1 MIFIVYSEISEEK
14 LSGSLGLP
22 EYSYYFV
29 LRGFLPVLRELG
41 QVAMV
46 NNPEQEVDAIYDD
59 CRKRGESCV
68 FITFSPPNKSAMGL
82 RCPTVCVLA
91 WEFDRIPDEV
101 WDDDPKNDWR
111 YVLSNHGRTITLSQY
126 AAAALKKAMGE
137 NFPVAV
143 IPAPVW
149 DAFENIRNSITD
161 MPSLKHAEI
170 SINGSVVDSRNYN
183 SYNRL
188 TADPF
193 KLQKLIDSFQ
203 FQNWSGKALHLG
215 FSKSDEF
222 NACLGGFYQSE
233 TWGAWSGVAEPWVLL
248 PCKLKGTINLKITAL
263 GFGYNGN
270 KEIFV
275 SIGNESKKIRLYD
288 FFTEMAVSFHL
299 SKPENILKFSGLDL
313 TPFPGVK
320 DRRFLGI
327 GLRYIEIS
335 GDPYVEIRKDKNQEK
350 NLSQKI
356 ALEGVVYTSVFSPA
370 DGRKN
375 WEDIVTAFCTAFQDV
390 EDATLVLKMIHYS
403 LASFLVRL
411 TFLLGQLR
419 PFKCRVVAL
428 QGYMDSIEY
437 EALIS
442 ATHFYINASS
452 AEGLCLPLM
461 EFMACCKPAISPCH
475 TAMADYVNSLS
486 TFIVDSSLEP
496 SMWPHDPRSIFRSMR
511 YRIDW
516 ESLVSAYRQSYD
528 IAKNQP
534 DVYREMAE
542 SASSQMNKFSSNI
555 VVKEK
560 LQRFFA
566 QELGCQF

>member
-1 MIFIVYSEISEEK
+1 MIFIVYSEISEKK
-14 LSGSLGLP
+14 LGDSLGLP

-41 QVAMV
+41 QVVMV
-46 NNPEQEVDAIYDD
+46 ENPEQEVDTIYDD
-59 CRKRGESCV
+59 CRKRGENCV
-68 FITFSPPNKSAMGL
+68 FMTFSPPHKSAMGL

-111 YVLSNHGRTITLSQY
+111 YVLSNHGRIITLSLY
-126 AAAALKKAMGE
+126 AAAAVKKAMGE

-161 MPSLKHAEI
+161 MPNLKQAEI
-170 SINGSVVDSRNYN
+170 SVNGSVVDSRNYN

-188 TADPF
+188 TSDPF

-203 FQNWSGKALHLG
+203 FQNWSGKTLHLG

-222 NACLGGFYQSE
+222 SACLGGFYQSE
-233 TWGAWSGVAEPWVLL
+233 TWGAWSGVAEPWILL
-248 PCKLKGTINLKITAL
+248 PCKLKGAINVKIVAR
-263 GFGYNGN
+263 GFGYNAN
-270 KEIFV
+270 KKILV
-275 SIGNESKKIRLYD
+275 SIGNESKKIRLYE
-288 FFTEMAVSFHL
+288 FFTEMTVGFNL

-313 TPFPGVK
+313 TPFPGAK
-320 DRRFLGI
+320 DQRFLGI

-335 GDPYVEIRKDKNQEK
+335 GDPCVETKKDEK
-350 NLSQKI
+350 REKALNQKI
-356 ALEGVVYTSVFSPA
+356 TLEGVVYTSVFSPV

-375 WEDIVTAFCTAFQDV
+375 WEDMVIAFCTAFQDV

-411 TFLLGQLR
+411 TFLFGQLR

-428 QGYMDSIEY
+428 QGYMDTVEY

-442 ATHFYINASS
+442 ATHFYINASK

-461 EFMACCKPAISPCH
+461 EFMAYGKPSISPCH
-475 TAMADYVNSLS
+475 TAMADYVNSSS
-486 TFIVDSSLEP
+486 TLIVDSSLEP
-496 SMWPHDPRSIFRSMR
+496 GMWPHDPRRIFRATR

-516 ESLVSAYRQSYD
+516 ESLVNAYRQSYD

-534 DVYREMAE
+534 AVYRKMAE
-542 SASSQMNKFSSNI
+542 AASSSNHLPMLFILCPPSSAASMSGQSARI
-555 VVKEK
+555 
-560 LQRFFA
+560 
-566 QELGCQF
+566 